1 MSLQL
6 DEHRLY
12 LSDRP
17 RLAAFDAAIRATV
30 RPGDVVVDLGCG
42 TGILGLMACRAGAG
56 RVYAIDGSGMLG
68 VARQAAHANG
78 VVDRIVHL
86 HGHSGRIDLPERVDV
101 VVADQI
107 GRMGFEAG
115 VVEFFEDVRR
125 RWLKPEGRVVPRTT
139 TTWLAP
145 VEAADLWARVEFW
158 ESAPLGFDFSSV
170 REGAANTGYPSA
182 FDAGQ
187 LLGAGLPAVTFD
199 LTRPQSASGAVTG
212 EVTVRVTRAGVM
224 HGLAGWFTAELAPGI
239 TMTNAP
245 GAPDRIFRQNVF
257 LPLDPPV
264 PALPAD
270 EVHARLV
277 VRPNE
282 LVLAW
287 RVTVSRESA
296 AVAVR
301 HGTTLRGMLIARED
315 LDRTNPA
322 RLPHLSHWA
331 DARATVL
338 ELCDG
343 QRSLRDVETATAAR
357 HPALFPTVADAA
369 TFVAEVVT
377 RYSATPAAGAR
388 S

>member
-42 TGILGLMACRAGAG
+42 TGILGLMACRAGAA

-68 VARQAAHANG
+68 VARQAARANG
-78 VVDRIVHL
+78 YGDRIVHL
-86 HGHSGRIDLPERVDV
+86 HGHSSRLDLPERVDV

-115 VVEFFEDVRR
+115 VVEFFEDARR
-125 RWLKPEGRVVPRTT
+125 RWLKPDGRVVPGST

-158 ESAPLGFDFSSV
+158 ESAPLGFDFSCV
-170 REGAANTGYPSA
+170 REGAANTGYPCP

-187 LLGAGLPAVTFD
+187 LLGAGHPVVTFD
-199 LTRPQSASGAVTG
+199 LTRPQPASGAATGDVT
-212 EVTVRVTRAGVM
+212 TAVTRDGIM
-224 HGLAGWFTAELAPGI
+224 HGLAGWFTSELAPGI

-245 GAPDRIFRQNVF
+245 GAPDRIVRQNAF
-257 LPLDPPV
+257 LPLDPPMPV
-264 PALPAD
+264 QAGD

-287 RVTVSRESA
+287 RVTVSRGPA
-296 AVAVR
+296 VVAVR
-301 HGTTLRGMLIARED
+301 QGTTLRGMLIARED

-322 RLPHLSHWA
+322 RRPHLSHWA

-343 QRSLRDVETATAAR
+343 HTALRDVEAATAAR
-357 HPALFPTVADAA
+357 HPALFPDVAAAA

-377 RYSATPAAGAR
+377 RYSATPGPGE
-388 S
+388 